1 MVKKLLL
8 SLAALVVILA
18 LVVATRPAG
27 YRVSRSLAMA
37 APPAVAYAQVADFH
51 AWDKWSPWAKLD
63 PAMKTTFGGQTG
75 AVGSTYF
82 WNGNDKVG
90 EGRMTI
96 SAAAPAQRLEI
107 KLEFMRPFASVNAS
121 DFTFAPEGGG
131 TKVTWTMDGDK
142 GGFVGKA
149 FGLVMDFDKM
159 IGADFEKGLAQLKA
173 VSEAEAKKGAATA
186 SAPSAATGTAAPAAG
201 ATTAAPAGQHAAV
214 PAGTTAPA
222 K

>member
-1 MVKKLLL
+1 MLKKLLL

-63 PAMKTTFGGQTG
+63 PTMKTTFGGQTG

-96 SAAAPAQRLEI
+96 SAAAPAQRLDI

-173 VSEAEAKKGAATA
+173 VSEAEAKKGAAPMA
-186 SAPSAATGTAAPAAG
+186 AVAQPPAQAGAPVAAPAAG
-201 ATTAAPAGQHAAV
+201 APGAV
-214 PAGTTAPA
+214 PAAA
-222 K
+222 KSATK